1 MMARPVRPWMIAA
14 CVALGA
20 CSGAGDIVCS
30 RGLMVGTSEGEAMA
44 AGQTCIA
51 CHTYTNAGGDGMEAP
66 SFAFAGTVYETAHEP
81 DGCAG
86 GPVGAG
92 SDRAEVEVTSA
103 TGQRYVAP
111 VSAGGNFMLE
121 GAALLFPI
129 KAAIRFQGRTRQM
142 LQAQLTGD
150 CNQCHTIAGGSGAPG
165 RIMLP

>member
-1 MMARPVRPWMIAA
+1 MAP
-14 CVALGA
+14 
-20 CSGAGDIVCS
+20 
-30 RGLMVGTSEGEAMA
+30 
-44 AGQTCIA
+44 GQTCIA

-111 VSAGGNFMLE
+111 VTAGGNFMLE

-129 KAAIRFQGRTRQM
+129 KATLRFQGRTLEMR
-142 LQAQLTGD
+142 QAQLSGD
-150 CNQCHTIAGGSGAPG
+150 CNLCHTVAGGSGAPG
-165 RIMLP
+165 RIVLP